1 VITGSPIG
9 LLLALTHGVNRH
21 LLLNKPELFYEESPI
36 FVDYG
41 GLVIGDFTNAR
52 SVDTFVESE
61 TIDPTIT
68 DTTGGL
74 NSPHRV
80 VSEYIM
86 EDGGALMEDGG
97 ALGGNTLSWDGAI
110 GLGDAI
116 NEAAVT
122 DAVTQPVNIAGAY
135 SDEAQQDVAAETKA
149 SDTGEREVG
158 GVSLDEDKPELDV
171 T

>member
-1 VITGSPIG
+1 MGSPIG
-9 LLLALTHGVNRH
+9 LLLALTHSVTRH
-21 LLLNKPELFYEESPI
+21 TLLNKPELFYGESST

-41 GLVIGDFTNAR
+41 EPAIGDFTNAR
-52 SVDTFVESE
+52 SVETFVESE

-68 DTTGGL
+68 DSTGGL

-86 EDGGALMEDGG
+86 EDDEALMEDGG
-97 ALGGNTLSWDGAI
+97 TLGGNTLSWDSAM

-116 NEAAVT
+116 NETAVT
-122 DAVTQPVNIAGAY
+122 DVVMQPVDIAGAY
-135 SDEAQQDVAAETKA
+135 SDEAQQDVASETKA
-149 SDTGEREVG
+149 SDTGEREIG
-158 GVSLDEDKPELDV
+158 DVSLDEDKPELDV